1 MSIKTGDRVRNTQ
14 PVIFDMFGI
23 RSGRSGGIPVGSL
36 ATVVEAWDSWG
47 WGPQLHVEFDD
58 YPPEDEGERSA
69 NSWNSDRFEL
79 AE

>member
-1 MSIKTGDRVRNTQ
+1 MSITTGDRVRSTK
-14 PVIFDMFGI
+14 PIIFGVFEI
-23 RSGRSGGIPVGSL
+23 RSGRSVGVPVGSL
-36 ATVVEAWDSWG
+36 ATVVEAWDSGG

-58 YPPEDEGERSA
+58 YLPEDEGERGA